1 MMNKPILR
9 SEICMYSISNVD
21 QLRSEFIYNFQLRKR
36 KYPRKTTFK
45 IFSFFSDYVVNVV
58 SQSLQILQIRVLHV
72 SGLKWILLLTF
83 PNKWS
88 SIFVDFAKGM

>member
-1 MMNKPILR
+1 
-9 SEICMYSISNVD
+9 MYSISNDD
-21 QLRSEFIYNFQLRKR
+21 QLRSDFIYNFQLKEENTP
-36 KYPRKTTFK
+36 KNTFK
-45 IFSFFSDYVVNVV
+45 FFSFFSDYVVNVV